1 MSCSAEVE
9 ANRLLDELTKGDD
22 FTLPDVDM
30 SGPEWDIPGGGDSP
44 IFGEIPRLTNESL
57 TTREV
62 GGSGVFDALMESAS
76 KHLKAEFKENRI
88 TGGEYTKAYIAT
100 LEACMGNAVQFLLGR
115 DSAYFQAALAQVQA
129 VTARVGI
136 ATAKAQFVLTKI
148 QALGAKSDYALTKL
162 RLSTEGEGY
171 CAAKFNVEQMLPKQL
186 EQLNA
191 QVDLT
196 HAQQAQTTAQTA
208 LVNEQTNT
216 QKEQTEVARAQTME
230 TRSDSLPIKGSI
242 GKQKELYDQQ
252 ITSYQRDAEVKAS
265 KLFTDAWI
273 TQKTIDEGLN
283 PPNGFTNASIDTI
296 LTKLKTNNGLN

>member
-9 ANRLLDELTKGDD
+9 ANRLLEELTKGDD
-22 FTLPDVDM
+22 FTLPTIDM
-30 SGPEWDIPGGGDSP
+30 TGPEWDIPGGDGSP
-44 IFGEIPRLTNESL
+44 IFAEVPRITNESL

-115 DSAYFQAALAQVQA
+115 DSAYFQAALAQIQA
-129 VTARVGI
+129 VTARVGL
-136 ATAKAQFVLTKI
+136 ATAKAQFVLAKV
-148 QALGAKSDYALTKL
+148 QALSTKSEYALTKMK
-162 RLSTEGEGY
+162 LSIEGQNY
-171 CAAKFNVEQMLPKQL
+171 CAAKFNMDEILPAQGRLLQEQY
-186 EQLNA
+186 
-191 QVDLT
+191 
-196 HAQQAQTTAQTA
+196 
-208 LVNEQTNT
+208 
-216 QKEQTEVARAQTME
+216 EVQRAQTME

>member
-22 FTLPDVDM
+22 FTLPNIDM
-30 SGPEWDIPGGGDSP
+30 SGPEWDIPGGDNSP
-44 IFGEIPRLTNESL
+44 IFDAITKVTNESL

-62 GGSGVFDALMESAS
+62 GGSGTFDALMESAHN
-76 KHLKAEFKENRI
+76 HLKAEYKANRI
-88 TGGEYTKAYIAT
+88 TGGEYTKAYIAMM
-100 LEACMGNAVQFLLGR
+100 EACMSNAVQFLLGR
-115 DSAYFQAALAQVQA
+115 DQAYWAAAMAQIQA
-129 VTARVGI
+129 VTARVGL
-136 ATAKAQFVLTKI
+136 ATAKAQFVLAKV
-148 QALGAKSDYALTKL
+148 QALSTKSEYALTKL
-162 RLSTEGEGY
+162 KLSNEGLNY
-171 CAAKFNVEQMLPKQL
+171 CAAKFNVDEILPAQERLLQEQY
-186 EQLNA
+186 
-191 QVDLT
+191 
-196 HAQQAQTTAQTA
+196 
-208 LVNEQTNT
+208 
-216 QKEQTEVARAQTME
+216 EVQRAQTME

-296 LTKLKTNNGLN
+296 LTKLKSNNGLG